1 VSNFLRRLP
10 LSRLLALCAAALVLG
25 SGATALA
32 VAIGTGPVPPPK
44 PLAQAVH
51 DALAAGAGGQQIEGV
66 SARIQLTDHLL
77 EGANLASQ
85 TGAGGGGGL
94 ASNPLVTG
102 ASGRLWI
109 SNDGRIRVELQSE
122 SGDTQILYDGH
133 TVTLYDA
140 ATNSLYRYTV
150 PASTQSSASSGES
163 SSGASSSGESSSGAS
178 SSGESS
184 SGASSSGASSSGASS
199 SGESSSS
206 GKTGSGETGAG
217 SGDQAHKI
225 PTVAEI
231 QEAIEHVMR
240 HANLTGATPTDVA
253 GQAAYS
259 VRISPSH
266 NGGLVGG
273 VELAWD
279 ADHGVPLRLAVY
291 STETPAP
298 VLELAATEISYG
310 PVESSIFEFSPPAN
324 AKVTEIQPHGEHEG
338 SGGKSSKPN
347 ITHQSGLQAAQAAL
361 PFTLDAPASLA
372 GMPREEVQGV
382 EVNGHAAA
390 LIGYGQGLGGIAV
403 VESQAKSGSGGEGGS
418 GNGEGGSSELLGE
431 LPKVPLP
438 GASASELPTPLG
450 TLLSFKR
457 GGIDYLLAGS
467 VTPATL
473 QSAAKGL

>member
-1 VSNFLRRLP
+1 MVDGFLPAGKPDSEIDVSHFLRRLP
-10 LSRLLALCAAALVLG
+10 LSRLLALCAAVLVLG

-32 VAIGTGPVPPPK
+32 VALGTGPVPPPK

-51 DALAAGAGGQQIEGV
+51 DALAAGVSGQQVEGV

-85 TGAGGGGGL
+85 AGSGSGGGV
-94 ASNPLVTG
+94 ASNPLLTG

-109 SNDGRIRVELQSE
+109 SADGHIRVELQSE

-140 ATNSLYRYTV
+140 ASNSLYGYTP
-150 PASTQSSASSGES
+150 PAAPEHGSAAEEHLGVAQPEIVRD
-163 SSGASSSGESSSGAS
+163 G
-178 SSGESS
+178 
-184 SGASSSGASSSGASS
+184 
-199 SGESSSS
+199 
-206 GKTGSGETGAG
+206 TTGAQG
-217 SGDQAHKI
+217 PTGRADNI

-240 HANLTGATPTDVA
+240 HANLSGATPTDVA

-259 VRISPSH
+259 VRISPSR

-273 VELAWD
+273 AELAWD
-279 ADHGVPLRLAVY
+279 AVHGIPLRLAVY
-291 STETPAP
+291 STESAAP

-310 PVESSIFEFSPPAN
+310 PVPSSVFEFTPPPN
-324 AKVTEIQPHGEHEG
+324 AKVTEVQPRAQHNGG
-338 SGGKSSKPN
+338 SGGEGSKPHV
-347 ITHQSGLQAAQAAL
+347 THQSGLQAVQAAV

-372 GMPREEVQGV
+372 GMPREEVQSA

-390 LIGYGQGLGGIAV
+390 LITYGQGLGGIALI
-403 VESQAKSGSGGEGGS
+403 ESQAKSGEAGGGEGGS
-418 GNGEGGSSELLGE
+418 GSGEGGAELLGD
-431 LPKVPLP
+431 LPKVQLP
-438 GASASELPTPLG
+438 GATASELPTPLG
-450 TLLSFKR
+450 TLLSFTR
-457 GGIDYLLAGS
+457 GGVDYVLAGS

-473 QSAAKGL
+473 QAAAKGL

>member
-1 VSNFLRRLP
+1 VSHFLRRLP
-10 LSRLLALCAAALVLG
+10 LSRLLALCAAVLVVG
-25 SGATALA
+25 GGATALA
-32 VAIGTGPVPPPK
+32 MAIGTGPVPPPK

-85 TGAGGGGGL
+85 SGGGGGGGL
-94 ASNPLVTG
+94 ASNPLLTG

-109 SNDGRIRVELQSE
+109 SDDGRIRVELQSE

-140 ATNSLYRYTV
+140 ASNSLYRYTP
-150 PASTQSSASSGES
+150 PASKQSGASSGES
-163 SSGASSSGESSSGAS
+163 SSRE
-178 SSGESS
+178 
-184 SGASSSGASSSGASS
+184 SS

-206 GKTGSGETGAG
+206 GTTGSGEGAAG
-217 SGDQAHKI
+217 SGDQAHRI

-231 QEAIEHVMR
+231 QEAIERIMR
-240 HANLTGATPTDVA
+240 HANLSGATPTDVA

-266 NGGLVGG
+266 DGGLLGG

-310 PVESSIFEFSPPAN
+310 PVESSIFQLSPPAN
-324 AKVTEIQPHGEHEG
+324 ARVTEIQPHGEHEG
-338 SGGKSSKPN
+338 PGGRGSKPD
-347 ITHQSGLQAAQAAL
+347 ITHQSGLQAVQAAL

-382 EVNGHAAA
+382 EVDGHAAA

-403 VESQAKSGSGGEGGS
+403 VESQAKSGEAGPG
-418 GNGEGGSSELLGE
+418 GEGGSSELLAD

-457 GGIDYLLAGS
+457 DGIDHLLAGS

-473 QSAAKGL
+473 QAAARGL

>member
-1 VSNFLRRLP
+1 MSHFLRRLP
-10 LSRLLALCAAALVLG
+10 LSRLLALCAAALVVG
-25 SGATALA
+25 GGATALA
-32 VAIGTGPVPPPK
+32 VALGTGPVPPPK

-51 DALAAGAGGQQIEGV
+51 DALAAGAGANQIEGV

-85 TGAGGGGGL
+85 SGAGGGGGGL

-109 SNDGRIRVELQSE
+109 SADGHIRVELQSE

-140 ATNSLYRYTV
+140 AGNSLYRYTL
-150 PASTQSSASSGES
+150 PASEQSDGSSGETS
-163 SSGASSSGESSSGAS
+163 SSGAMGSGAADSGSSS
-178 SSGESS
+178 
-184 SGASSSGASSSGASS
+184 
-199 SGESSSS
+199 
-206 GKTGSGETGAG
+206 
-217 SGDQAHKI
+217 QAHKI

-231 QEAIEHVMR
+231 QEAIERIMR
-240 HANLTGATPTDVA
+240 HANLSGATPTDVA

-266 NGGLVGG
+266 DGGLLGG

-279 ADHGVPLRLAVY
+279 AVHGVPLRLAVY
-291 STETPAP
+291 STETAAP

-310 PVESSIFEFSPPAN
+310 PVESSIFQLTPPPG
-324 AKVTEIQPHGEHEG
+324 AKVTEIQPHGEREG
-338 SGGKSSKPN
+338 SGGKGSKPD
-347 ITHQSGLQAAQAAL
+347 IAHQSGLQAVQAAL
-361 PFTLDAPASLA
+361 PYTLDAPASLA

-403 VESQAKSGSGGEGGS
+403 VESQAKSGEAGAG
-418 GNGEGGSSELLGE
+418 GEGGSSELLGD
-431 LPKVPLP
+431 LPKVSLP

-450 TLLSFKR
+450 TLLGFKR
-457 GGIDYLLAGS
+457 GGVDYLLAGS

-473 QSAAKGL
+473 QAAARGL

>member
-1 VSNFLRRLP
+1 MSQYLRRLP
-10 LSRLLALCAAALVLG
+10 LSRLLALCAAVLVVG

-32 VAIGTGPVPPPK
+32 VALGTGPVPPPK

-51 DALAAGAGGQQIEGV
+51 DALAAEPVQGV

-77 EGANLASQ
+77 EGANLASSQ
-85 TGAGGGGGL
+85 SGPGGGDGGGL
-94 ASNPLVTG
+94 ASSPLVTG

-109 SNDGRIRVELQSE
+109 SSDGRIRVELQSE
-122 SGDTQILYDGH
+122 SGDTQILFDGH

-140 ATNSLYRYTV
+140 ASNSLYRYTL
-150 PASTQSSASSGES
+150 PASEQG
-163 SSGASSSGESSSGAS
+163 
-178 SSGESS
+178 
-184 SGASSSGASSSGASS
+184 
-199 SGESSSS
+199 GESSSS
-206 GKTGSGETGAG
+206 ATSGAG
-217 SGDQAHKI
+217 EGGATSKGSEAHKI

-231 QEAIEHVMR
+231 QEAIEHIMR
-240 HANLTGATPTDVA
+240 HANLSGATPTDVA

-266 NGGLVGG
+266 DGGLLGG

-279 ADHGVPLRLAVY
+279 AVHGVPLRLAVY
-291 STETPAP
+291 STETAAP

-310 PVESSIFEFSPPAN
+310 PVESSIFQFTPPPN
-324 AKVTEIQPHGEHEG
+324 AKVTEIQPHGQHEG
-338 SGGKSSKPN
+338 SSGKGSKPDV
-347 ITHQSGLQAAQAAL
+347 THQSGLQAVQAAL

-372 GMPREEVQGV
+372 GMPRETVQGV

-403 VESQAKSGSGGEGGS
+403 VEHQAGSGEAGSGGGE
-418 GNGEGGSSELLGE
+418 EGGSSELLGE

-450 TLLSFKR
+450 TLMSFKR
-457 GGIDYLLAGS
+457 DGIDYLLGGS

-473 QSAAKGL
+473 QAAARGL